1 MMRALRLF
9 TFLAVIGV
17 FVQSSAGAGE
27 KFPQPNPGRKAAP
40 TAGTRHLFINKT
52 AIAER
57 TEARRKALP
66 SRENPNAGRGFLL
79 EKVQGGH
86 GTDRLSMTKLRHRQL
101 EGYRRREIASTAPAD
116 LAGERKAQTN
126 GTSVKEEPG
135 GGYSAIAC
143 AFGALA
149 AAVFVVSLRRRG
161 RRVVEKKKA
170 RRF

>member
-9 TFLAVIGV
+9 TFLVVIGV
-17 FVQSSAGAGE
+17 FVPSSAGAGE
-27 KFPQPNPGRKAAP
+27 KSPPPSPGRKATP
-40 TAGTRHLFINKT
+40 TAGSRHLFINKT

-57 TEARRKALP
+57 AEARRKALP
-66 SRENPNAGRGFLL
+66 SQGKPNAGRGFLL
-79 EKVQGGH
+79 EKAQGGH
-86 GTDRLSMTKLRHRQL
+86 GTDRLSMAKLRHRQL
-101 EGYRRREIASTAPAD
+101 EGYRRREIASTSPAD
-116 LAGERKAQTN
+116 LAGKREAQTS
-126 GTSVKEEPG
+126 GISVKKESG

-161 RRVVEKKKA
+161 RGEGEKKKA

>member
-1 MMRALRLF
+1 MMRVLRLF
-9 TFLAVIGV
+9 TFLVVIGV
-17 FVQSSAGAGE
+17 FVPSSAGAGE
-27 KFPQPNPGRKAAP
+27 EFPQPGLGRKAAP
-40 TAGTRHLFINKT
+40 TAGARHLFINKT

-66 SRENPNAGRGFLL
+66 VQKNPNAGRGFLL
-79 EKVQGGH
+79 EKAQGGH
-86 GTDRLSMTKLRHRQL
+86 GTDRLSMAKLRHRQL
-101 EGYRRREIASTAPAD
+101 EGYRRREMASTSPTL
-116 LAGERKAQTN
+116 LAGKREAQTS
-126 GTSVKEEPG
+126 GTSVKKEHG

-161 RRVVEKKKA
+161 RREGEKKKA